1 MNINYIDKNF
11 NKFSGN
17 NFVMNLLKTNVISG
31 KNNISYHFL
40 KFVFPTNLRIHL
52 KCPKL
57 KKYFQGKAIKVHNMF
72 KNKIILQNMNFFSEL
87 F

>member
-1 MNINYIDKNF
+1 
-11 NKFSGN
+11 
-17 NFVMNLLKTNVISG
+17 MNLLKTNVISG

-52 KCPKL
+52 KCSKL

-72 KNKIILQNMNFFSEL
+72 KKKNNFTKYEFFFPNYFNFKL
-87 F
+87 KC